1 MYIIHIR
8 YVQSWIDKRE
18 VQSEKAN
25 LTILFERY
33 VPPCL
38 ETLRFRFKKITPIS
52 ETSMVQSL
60 CYLLEVL
67 LTPENTPPD
76 SHKDIYELY
85 FVFAAIWAFGGSMF
99 QDQVQWC
106 IHVHVCIAILIS
118 DQSKIIV
125 LTLFIYNVH
134 DSTILCIPSRQYTC
148 SDINGTFCIHVC
160 SLMYNILY
168 IIL

>member
-1 MYIIHIR
+1 MEPVRIINYYMILLVLYFITANLCLSIR

-33 VPPCL
+33 VPMCL
-38 ETLRFRFKKITPIS
+38 DTLRHRFKKITPIS

-76 SHKDIYELY
+76 SPKEHYELY
-85 FVFAAIWAFGGSMF
+85 FVFASIWAFGGSMF
-99 QDQVQWC
+99 QDQVR
-106 IHVHVCIAILIS
+106 A
-118 DQSKIIV
+118 
-125 LTLFIYNVH
+125 
-134 DSTILCIPSRQYTC
+134 TC
-148 SDINGTFCIHVC
+148 RC
-160 SLMYNILY
+160 L
-168 IIL
+168 